1 MGLYN
6 NNKGRKKNNNNY
18 RIKMFIIQYNFME
31 GEKIPIFIVIHY
43 YNYSNS
49 LL

>member
-6 NNKGRKKNNNNY
+6 NNKGRKKNINIY
-18 RIKMFIIQYNFME
+18 KMVLIQYNFME

-43 YNYSNS
+43 YNNSNS